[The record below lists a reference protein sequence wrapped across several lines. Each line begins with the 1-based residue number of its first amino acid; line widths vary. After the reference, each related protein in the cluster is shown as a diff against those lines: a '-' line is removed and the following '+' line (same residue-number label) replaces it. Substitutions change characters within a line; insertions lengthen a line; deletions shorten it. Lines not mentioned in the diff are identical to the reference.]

1 MVTDKLTLALLS
13 RLADAQ
19 LALATSMKGVT
30 PSSQNYPEKSLR
42 IIAEALDGIEVALV
56 EVGLLN
62 DGSDAS
68 EHAKL
73 H

>member
-1 MVTDKLTLALLS
+1 MVTDKLTLILLS

-30 PSSQNYPEKSLR
+30 PSSLGCPEKQLQS
-42 IIAEALDGIEVALV
+42 IAEALAVIEVALV
-56 EVGLLN
+56 EIGMPSDNNGSNLN
-62 DGSDAS
+62 P
-68 EHAKL
+68 KL